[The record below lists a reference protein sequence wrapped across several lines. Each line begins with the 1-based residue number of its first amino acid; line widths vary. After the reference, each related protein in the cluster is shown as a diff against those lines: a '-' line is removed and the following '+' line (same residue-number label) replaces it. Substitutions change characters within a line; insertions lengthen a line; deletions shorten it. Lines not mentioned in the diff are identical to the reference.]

1 MVSSV
6 TGVPDDTELPRLTSD
21 HLLRRSAAGVILIGL
36 SRRMPTRRNR
46 AELNGPNSRCVL
58 RVPSERTYTL
68 KHVGT
73 LRPAEFTAGG
83 AHLDGGASHYNRWE
97 VYV

>member
-21 HLLRRSAAGVILIGL
+21 PLLRRSAGGEILIDS
-36 SRRMPTRRNR
+36 SRETPTQRNR
-46 AELNGPNSRCVL
+46 AELNGPSPRCVL
-58 RVPSERTYTL
+58 RITFERTYTL

-73 LRPAEFTAGG
+73 LWPADFTAGG
-83 AHLDGGASHYNRWE
+83 AHLDGGSSHFIGWE

>member
-21 HLLRRSAAGVILIGL
+21 PLLCRSTGGEILIDL
-36 SRRMPTRRNR
+36 SRRLPTQRNR
-46 AELNGPNSRCVL
+46 TGLNGSSSRCVL
-58 RVPSERTYTL
+58 RIPSERAYTL

-73 LRPAEFTAGG
+73 LWPAEFTADG
-83 AHLDGGASHYNRWE
+83 AHLDGGSSHFNGWE